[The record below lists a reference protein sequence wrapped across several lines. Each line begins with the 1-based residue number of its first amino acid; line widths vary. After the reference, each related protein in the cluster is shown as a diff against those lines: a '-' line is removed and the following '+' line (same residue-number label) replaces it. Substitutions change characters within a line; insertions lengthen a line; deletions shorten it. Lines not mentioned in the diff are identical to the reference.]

1 MLLIRPAC
9 GSGNPPNKEEKTCC
23 KSRISRIHR
32 LAIGSLLLFSLLSLA
47 APSAKSQEKSK
58 PETIEAT
65 AQGTDTQLGKE
76 FSVTLTISEYS
87 PRADKQIL
95 VDAFEHGKDKGL
107 YKALSKMRAV
117 GHIAITGTIGD
128 VSYIQMTPTPT
139 GRKIRF
145 VTNCLLRLGEVYWD
159 TRSSSYNL
167 TVGELDLNDA
177 DKSKSIGVLY
187 PEAQLVIN
195 KQGELQWNLVG
206 NPWKLIDIIDWK

>member
-1 MLLIRPAC
+1 MSQIAHSIPRICRPVLGNLLLI
-9 GSGNPPNKEEKTCC
+9 
-23 KSRISRIHR
+23 
-32 LAIGSLLLFSLLSLA
+32 SLLSLA
-47 APSAKSQEKSK
+47 APPAKSQGRSK

-76 FSVTLTISEYS
+76 FAVTLIIYEYS

-95 VDAFEHGKDKGL
+95 VDAFEHGKDQGL
-107 YKALSKMRAV
+107 YNALSKMKAV
-117 GHIAITGTIGD
+117 GHVAVTGTIGYD

-145 VTNCLLRLGEVYWD
+145 VTNRLLRFGEVYWD

-177 DKSKSIGVLY
+177 DKSKSTGVLY
-187 PEAQLVIN
+187 PEAELVIN

-206 NPWKLIDIIDWK
+206 NPWKLIDILDWKGTPGVD

>member
-1 MLLIRPAC
+1 MPDEGGEDMSKIANSIP
-9 GSGNPPNKEEKTCC
+9 
-23 KSRISRIHR
+23 RIHK
-32 LAIGSLLLFSLLSLA
+32 LAIGSLLLISLLSLA
-47 APSAKSQEKSK
+47 ASSAKSQDRSK

-65 AQGTDTQLGKE
+65 AQGTDTQLGRE
-76 FSVTLTISEYS
+76 FAVTLIIYEYS

-95 VDAFEHGKDKGL
+95 IDAFQNGKDQGL
-107 YKALSKMRAV
+107 YNALSKMKAV
-117 GHIAITGTIGD
+117 GRIAVTGTIGYD

-145 VTNCLLRLGEVYWD
+145 VTNRLLRFGEVYWD

-177 DKSKSIGVLY
+177 DKTKSTGVLY

-206 NPWKLIDIIDWK
+206 NPWKLIDIIDWKGTPSVN